1 MVVSAK
7 YLQRVKVESAKKAFE
22 NSRKTISEVMYEVG
36 YSDNKAFRE
45 VFRRFTGMSPVEYK
59 LRYNKEAVV

>member
-1 MVVSAK
+1 MDNLK
-7 YLQRVKVESAKKAFE
+7 TQKAFE

-59 LRYNKEAVV
+59 QRYNKEAVV